1 MGSAPGGMRRGGG
14 FSRQFHGG
22 FTPAVFA
29 PPIHRPFLGFH
40 RVRHRSFVFF
50 NLAPFSPYAYYPLYP
65 YYPMYPPYPVYD
77 PGYSAPSL
85 YSEPGY
91 PAAPPDD
98 VQVYTAPPEPPV
110 ATHSGPQSLPPPA
123 PADDGSLR
131 FEVSPPAAEIMLDER
146 YLGKAD
152 ELMHS
157 ELPVSAGQ
165 HLLAIR
171 VGVEGTFTQ
180 VAVSPHKVTTVR
192 ATLATPA
199 IPHPRIGRLRL
210 QVDPPG
216 AAIYL
221 DGAFA
226 AVAQRARPVVFS
238 LPLGQHRVQLVMPG
252 HKGYG
257 ADVTVPEEGEAVVS
271 AQLARE

>member
-1 MGSAPGGMRRGGG
+1 MGPASGGMRRGGG
-14 FSRQFHGG
+14 FGRQFHGG
-22 FTPAVFA
+22 FTRAVFA
-29 PPIHRPFLGFH
+29 PPIRHPFLGFH
-40 RVRHRSFVFF
+40 RFRHRSFRFF
-50 NLAPFSPYAYYPLYP
+50 NLALFPPYAYYPYS
-65 YYPMYPPYPVYD
+65 PMYPPYPFYD
-77 PGYSAPSL
+77 PGYSASSL
-85 YSEPGY
+85 YPEPGY

-110 ATHSGPQSLPPPA
+110 ATHSGPQSLPAPA
-123 PADDGSLR
+123 PADDGSIR
-131 FEVSPPAAEIMLDER
+131 FEVSPPAAELMLDER

-152 ELMHS
+152 ELMHR
-157 ELPVSAGQ
+157 EVPAPAGQ

-192 ATLATPA
+192 VTLAAPA
-199 IPHPRIGRLRL
+199 APHPRIGRLRL

-226 AVAQRARPVVFS
+226 AVATSAEPTV
-238 LPLGQHRVQLVMPG
+238 LPLPPGQHRVQLVMPG

-257 ADVTVPEEGEAVVS
+257 ADVTVPEEGEALLS
-271 AQLARE
+271 AQMARE